1 MRSFNKILIAGA
13 MALAALS
20 PVAAQRYLTPQFANV
35 TRTDNVAYGR
45 NFTVIALSTTGM
57 MRGDSLRCDVYR
69 PAADPAPTG
78 RPLVIYLHTGNFLPQ
93 VFTQSPNGDKQDSLP
108 IEICTR
114 FAKLGYVAASATYR
128 LGWTPTDTSQ
138 ARRINTLIN
147 AAYRGVQDAR
157 TAIRYF
163 KANAALYG
171 IDTNRIVVFGQGTG
185 GYISL
190 AAASLDSYTK
200 TVITQ
205 FPAGKFLQGSTPMV
219 IERLPNITPP
229 FYVNGDVE
237 GKVLGLTP
245 PNTGPVPPA
254 LDTLCQPNHIL
265 PSSKFHMQV
274 NLGGALGDLSWLDAN
289 TKMPMVSFQVPYDPF
304 APYGS
309 AVLRVPVDGGVSL
322 PVVEVQGAGSY
333 QPRVDSLGYNN
344 AFDALIP
351 AHDPYRAIFQ
361 ARTGGTRVRG
371 LFPMIGS
378 AGQPGD
384 SSPWDFWSASS
395 PYNTQGL
402 ATNPDMSP
410 AKAKRYVDTIM
421 TVVVPRACIA
431 LNLPC
436 KGAVTSTEEILSENA
451 YKVSVSPNPT
461 SATIRFES
469 EATNP
474 IQAVQIYDLSGRLV
488 REIKTVN
495 SAFLQVDRQGLP
507 AGMYVA
513 KLKFEGGIIAK
524 RFVFE

>member
-1 MRSFNKILIAGA
+1 
-13 MALAALS
+13 MALTALT

-45 NFTVIALSTTGM
+45 NFTIMALSATGR
-57 MRGDSLRCDVYR
+57 MRGDSLRCDVYQ
-69 PAADPAPTG
+69 PAGDVNSSG

-138 ARRINTLIN
+138 PRRINTLIN
-147 AAYRGVQDAR
+147 AAYRGVQDVR

-163 KANAALYG
+163 KLNAALYG
-171 IDTNRIVVFGQGTG
+171 IDTNKIMVFGQGTG

-190 AAASLDSYTK
+190 AAASLDVYTK
-200 TVITQ
+200 AVITQ
-205 FPAGKFLQGSTPMV
+205 FPAGKFLQGATPMV
-219 IERLPNITPP
+219 IERLPNTTPP

-245 PNTGPVPPA
+245 PGTGPVPPA
-254 LDTLCQPNHIL
+254 LDTLCQPNHVL

-274 NLGGALGDLSWLDAN
+274 NLGGALGDLSWMDAN

-304 APYGS
+304 APYFS
-309 AVLRVPVDGGVSL
+309 NVLRVVTGPGTSL
-322 PVVEVQGAGSY
+322 PVVEVQGAGTY
-333 QPRVDSLGYNN
+333 QPRADSLGYNN
-344 AFDALIP
+344 AFDALLP
-351 AHDPYRAIFQ
+351 LHDPYRAIFQ

-378 AGQPGD
+378 TGQAGD

-395 PYNTQGL
+395 PYHAQGL
-402 ATNPDMSP
+402 ASNPDMSP
-410 AKAKRYVDTIM
+410 AKARRYVDTIM
-421 TVVVPRACIA
+421 QVVVPRACIA

-436 KGAVTSTEEILSENA
+436 RVTVSNSAEEILSENA
-451 YKVSVSPNPT
+451 YKVSVSPNPA
-461 SATIRFES
+461 SAAIRFES

-474 IQAVQIYDLSGRLV
+474 IQAVQIFDLSGRLV

-507 AGMYVA
+507 SGMYVA